1 MTCVEPGAPALR
13 AGKSLFGAR
22 VRIENTL
29 LVLQRVNFR
38 RHKGKER
45 RGSVGRTLSLWE
57 MCGQRDRTAM
67 MMSVALLDVGLL
79 KNSGYRRTMRDS
91 MAELEEGW
99 MH

>member
-1 MTCVEPGAPALR
+1 MEPGAPALR

-29 LVLQRVNFR
+29 LVLQRVDFR

-45 RGSVGRTLSLWE
+45 RGSVGRTLILVGDVWPE
-57 MCGQRDRTAM
+57 GQNSHD
-67 MMSVALLDVGLL
+67 DVGGPIGCGTL